1 VSDRRALQRRTLRV
15 LVGAQVLSGLGGSGA
30 AAGALLALD
39 ITGSDALASLPLAL
53 LVVGSAST
61 VVPISALS
69 RRAGRRV
76 GLTTALAIAAIG
88 AVGVVVAGELDS
100 FALLLAASLLFGAG
114 NTAVML
120 ARYAAVDL
128 STPQERGRAIGRVVF
143 ATTFGAVAGP
153 NLMEPTGRLATAVG
167 LPELTGL
174 FLTSIAAFALAGLVL
189 TVFLRPDPLQVATGR
204 APATVP
210 AAAPD
215 PLQTASGAAEAVA
228 AAAPEPLQ
236 TPSAPAEARA
246 AAAPVPLRELLAPS
260 AAVTGLTTV
269 VVANFVMVAVMA
281 MAPVHMHHHG
291 GSLQFVGLV
300 ISLHVAGMFAP
311 SPLTGWLTDRLGPL
325 AVAGAGAALL
335 IVAGVL
341 SAASSAHGAT
351 FALGLT
357 LLGVGW
363 NASLIAGSALL
374 ASAVPV
380 AQRPRVEGAG
390 ELSMG
395 VAAASATAIAGPVVG
410 VAGYAALAAA
420 GAVAAATLAPF
431 LIQVARRGLPE
442 QVVPATRVLG

>member
-1 VSDRRALQRRTLRV
+1 VGRVSEREALQRRTLRV
-15 LVGAQVLSGLGGSGA
+15 LVAAQVLSGLGGSGA

-61 VVPISALS
+61 VIPISALS
-69 RRAGRRV
+69 RRTGRRT
-76 GLTTALAIAAIG
+76 GLATALAIATVG
-88 AVGVVVAGELDS
+88 AVGVVVAGQLDS

-128 STPQERGRAIGRVVF
+128 STPDERGRAIGRVVF

-153 NLMEPTGRLATAVG
+153 NLLEPAGSVATSLG

-189 TVFLRPDPLQVATGR
+189 TVFLRPDPLKVAAGFEE
-204 APATVP
+204 APG
-210 AAAPD
+210 
-215 PLQTASGAAEAVA
+215 PLEERA
-228 AAAPEPLQ
+228 AAAP
-236 TPSAPAEARA
+236 
-246 AAAPVPLRELLAPS
+246 PVPLRELLSPS

-281 MAPVHMHHHG
+281 MAPVHMQHHG
-291 GSLQFVGLV
+291 HGLQFVGLV
-300 ISLHVAGMFAP
+300 ISLHIAGMFAP
-311 SPLTGWLTDRLGPL
+311 SPVTGWLTDRIGPL
-325 AVAGAGAALL
+325 AVAGGGAALL

-341 SAASSAHGAT
+341 SAASGAEAST
-351 FALGLT
+351 FALGLA

-380 AQRPRVEGAG
+380 VQRPRVEGAG

-410 VAGYAALAAA
+410 IAGYAALAAA

-431 LIQVARRGLPE
+431 LVAVARRGLPAD
-442 QVVPATRVLG
+442 VVPATRVLG

>member
-1 VSDRRALQRRTLRV
+1 VSEREALQRRTLRV
-15 LVGAQVLSGLGGSGA
+15 LVSAQVLSGLGGSGA

-69 RRAGRRV
+69 RRAGRRT
-76 GLTTALAIAAIG
+76 GLATALAIAAVG
-88 AVGVVVAGELDS
+88 AVGVVVAGEVNS

-128 STPQERGRAIGRVVF
+128 STPDERGRAIGRVVF
-143 ATTFGAVAGP
+143 ATTVGAVVGP
-153 NLMEPTGRLATAVG
+153 NLLEPAGSVATSLG

-174 FLTSIAAFALAGLVL
+174 FLISIAAFALAGLVL
-189 TVFLRPDPLQVATGR
+189 TVFLRPDPLKVAAGFEE
-204 APATVP
+204 APG
-210 AAAPD
+210 
-215 PLQTASGAAEAVA
+215 PLEERA
-228 AAAPEPLQ
+228 AAAP
-236 TPSAPAEARA
+236 
-246 AAAPVPLRELLAPS
+246 PVPLRELLSPS

-281 MAPVHMHHHG
+281 MAPVHMQHHG
-291 GSLQFVGLV
+291 HGLQFVGLV

-325 AVAGAGAALL
+325 AVAGGGAALL

-341 SAASSAHGAT
+341 SAASGAEAST
-351 FALGLT
+351 FAVGLA

-410 VAGYAALAAA
+410 VAGYATLAAA

-431 LIQVARRGLPE
+431 LVAVARRGLPAD
-442 QVVPATRVLG
+442 VVPAPRVLG

>member
-1 VSDRRALQRRTLRV
+1 VGRVTQREALQRRTLRV
-15 LVGAQVLSGLGGSGA
+15 LVAAQVLSGLGGSGA

-61 VVPISALS
+61 VIPISALS
-69 RRAGRRV
+69 RRAGRRT
-76 GLTTALAIAAIG
+76 GLATALAIATVG
-88 AVGVVVAGELDS
+88 AVGVVIAGELDS

-128 STPQERGRAIGRVVF
+128 STPDERGRAIGRVVF

-153 NLMEPTGRLATAVG
+153 NLLEPAGSVATALG

-189 TVFLRPDPLQVATGR
+189 TVFLRPDPLKVAAGFEE
-204 APATVP
+204 APG
-210 AAAPD
+210 
-215 PLQTASGAAEAVA
+215 PLEERA
-228 AAAPEPLQ
+228 AAAP
-236 TPSAPAEARA
+236 
-246 AAAPVPLRELLAPS
+246 PVPLRELLSPS

-281 MAPVHMHHHG
+281 MAPVHMQHHG
-291 GSLQFVGLV
+291 HGLQFVGLV
-300 ISLHVAGMFAP
+300 ISLHIAGMFAP
-311 SPLTGWLTDRLGPL
+311 SPVTGWLTDRIGPL
-325 AVAGAGAALL
+325 AVAGGGAALL

-341 SAASSAHGAT
+341 SAASGAEAST
-351 FALGLT
+351 FALGLA

-410 VAGYAALAAA
+410 IAGYAALAAA

-431 LIQVARRGLPE
+431 LVAVARRGLPAD
-442 QVVPATRVLG
+442 VVPATRVLG

>member
-1 VSDRRALQRRTLRV
+1 VGGVTQREALQRRTLRV
-15 LVGAQVLSGLGGSGA
+15 LVAAQVLSGLGGSGA

-69 RRAGRRV
+69 RRAGRRT
-76 GLTTALAIAAIG
+76 GLATALAIAAVG
-88 AVGVVVAGELDS
+88 AVGVVVAGELNS

-128 STPQERGRAIGRVVF
+128 STPDERGRAIGRVVF

-153 NLMEPTGRLATAVG
+153 NLLEPAGSVATSLG

-174 FLTSIAAFALAGLVL
+174 FLTSIAAFALAGIVL
-189 TVFLRPDPLQVATGR
+189 TVFLRPDPLKVAAGFEE
-204 APATVP
+204 APG
-210 AAAPD
+210 
-215 PLQTASGAAEAVA
+215 PLEERA
-228 AAAPEPLQ
+228 AAAP
-236 TPSAPAEARA
+236 
-246 AAAPVPLRELLAPS
+246 PVPLRELLSPS

-281 MAPVHMHHHG
+281 MAPVHMQHHG
-291 GSLQFVGLV
+291 HGLQFVGLV

-325 AVAGAGAALL
+325 AVAGGGAALL

-341 SAASSAHGAT
+341 SAASGAEAST
-351 FALGLT
+351 FALGLA

-380 AQRPRVEGAG
+380 VQRPRVEGAG

-431 LIQVARRGLPE
+431 LVAVARRGLPAD
-442 QVVPATRVLG
+442 VVPAPRILG

>member
-1 VSDRRALQRRTLRV
+1 VSEREALQRRTLRV
-15 LVGAQVLSGLGGSGA
+15 LVAAQVLSGLGGSGA

-61 VVPISALS
+61 VIPISALS
-69 RRAGRRV
+69 RRAGRRT
-76 GLTTALAIAAIG
+76 GLATALAIATVG

-128 STPQERGRAIGRVVF
+128 STPDERGRAIGRVVF

-153 NLMEPTGRLATAVG
+153 NLMEPAGSVATGLG

-189 TVFLRPDPLQVATGR
+189 TVFLRPDPLKVAAGFEE
-204 APATVP
+204 APGPV
-210 AAAPD
+210 
-215 PLQTASGAAEAVA
+215 EERA
-228 AAAPEPLQ
+228 AAAP
-236 TPSAPAEARA
+236 
-246 AAAPVPLRELLAPS
+246 PVPLRELLSPS

-281 MAPVHMHHHG
+281 MAPVHMQHHG
-291 GSLQFVGLV
+291 HGLQFVGLV
-300 ISLHVAGMFAP
+300 ISLHIAGMFAP
-311 SPLTGWLTDRLGPL
+311 SPVTGWLTDRIGPL
-325 AVAGAGAALL
+325 AVAGGGAALL

-341 SAASSAHGAT
+341 SAASGAEAST
-351 FALGLT
+351 FALGLA

-410 VAGYAALAAA
+410 IAGYAALAAA

-431 LIQVARRGLPE
+431 LVAVARRGLPAD
-442 QVVPATRVLG
+442 VVPATRVLG

>member
-1 VSDRRALQRRTLRV
+1 MTQREALQRRTLRV
-15 LVGAQVLSGLGGSGA
+15 LVAAQVLSGLGGSGA
-30 AAGALLALD
+30 AAGALLALG

-69 RRAGRRV
+69 RRAGRRT
-76 GLTTALAIAAIG
+76 GLATALAIATVG

-128 STPQERGRAIGRVVF
+128 STPDERGRAIGRVVF

-153 NLMEPTGRLATAVG
+153 NLLEPAGSVATSLG

-189 TVFLRPDPLQVATGR
+189 TVFLRPDPLKVAAGFEE
-204 APATVP
+204 APG
-210 AAAPD
+210 
-215 PLQTASGAAEAVA
+215 PLEERA
-228 AAAPEPLQ
+228 AAAP
-236 TPSAPAEARA
+236 
-246 AAAPVPLRELLAPS
+246 PVPLRELLSPS

-281 MAPVHMHHHG
+281 MAPVHMQHHG
-291 GSLQFVGLV
+291 HGLQFVGLV
-300 ISLHVAGMFAP
+300 ISLHIAGMFAP
-311 SPLTGWLTDRLGPL
+311 SPVTGWLTDRLGPL
-325 AVAGAGAALL
+325 AVAGGGAALL

-341 SAASSAHGAT
+341 SAASGAEAST
-351 FALGLT
+351 FALGLG

-410 VAGYAALAAA
+410 IAGYAALAAA

-431 LIQVARRGLPE
+431 LVAVARRGLPAD
-442 QVVPATRVLG
+442 VVPATRVLG

>member
-1 VSDRRALQRRTLRV
+1 VNERAALQRRTLRV
-15 LVGAQVLSGLGGSGA
+15 LVAAQVLSGLGGSGA

-69 RRAGRRV
+69 RRAGRRT
-76 GLTTALAIAAIG
+76 GLATALAIATVG

-128 STPQERGRAIGRVVF
+128 STPDERGRAIGRVVF

-153 NLMEPTGRLATAVG
+153 NLMEPAGSVATSLG

-189 TVFLRPDPLQVATGR
+189 TVFLRPDPLKVAAGFEE
-204 APATVP
+204 APG
-210 AAAPD
+210 
-215 PLQTASGAAEAVA
+215 PLEERA
-228 AAAPEPLQ
+228 AAAP
-236 TPSAPAEARA
+236 
-246 AAAPVPLRELLAPS
+246 PVPLRELLSPS
-260 AAVTGLTTV
+260 VAVTGLTTV

-281 MAPVHMHHHG
+281 MAPVHMQHHG
-291 GSLQFVGLV
+291 HGLQFVGLV
-300 ISLHVAGMFAP
+300 ISLHIAGMFAP
-311 SPLTGWLTDRLGPL
+311 SPVTGWLTDRLGPL
-325 AVAGAGAALL
+325 AVAGGGAALL

-341 SAASSAHGAT
+341 SAASGAEAST
-351 FALGLT
+351 FAVGLA

-410 VAGYAALAAA
+410 IAGYAALAAA

-431 LIQVARRGLPE
+431 LVAVARRGLPAD
-442 QVVPATRVLG
+442 VVPATRVLG

>member
-1 VSDRRALQRRTLRV
+1 MRHAGLHPGEPGWRAEARVREREALQRRTLRV
-15 LVGAQVLSGLGGSGA
+15 LVAAQVLSGLGGSGA

-69 RRAGRRV
+69 RRAGRRT
-76 GLTTALAIAAIG
+76 GLATALAIATVG
-88 AVGVVVAGELDS
+88 AAGVVVAGELDS

-128 STPQERGRAIGRVVF
+128 STSDERGRAIGRVVF

-153 NLMEPTGRLATAVG
+153 NLMEPAGRVATSLG

-174 FLTSIAAFALAGLVL
+174 FLTSIVAFALSGLVL
-189 TVFLRPDPLQVATGR
+189 TVFLRPDPLKVAAGIDEATGPLEDR
-204 APATVP
+204 VAAPA
-210 AAAPD
+210 
-215 PLQTASGAAEAVA
+215 
-228 AAAPEPLQ
+228 
-236 TPSAPAEARA
+236 
-246 AAAPVPLRELLAPS
+246 VPLRELLSPS

-281 MAPVHMHHHG
+281 MAPVHMHDHG
-291 GSLQFVGLV
+291 HGLQFVGLV
-300 ISLHVAGMFAP
+300 ISLHIAGMFAP
-311 SPLTGWLTDRLGPL
+311 APLTGWLTDRLGPL
-325 AVAGAGAALL
+325 PVAGGGAALL

-341 SAASSAHGAT
+341 SAASGAEAST
-351 FALGLT
+351 FAVGLA
-357 LLGVGW
+357 LLGIGW

-380 AQRPRVEGAG
+380 VQRPRVEGAG

-410 VAGYAALAAA
+410 IAGYAALAAA

-431 LIQVARRGLPE
+431 LVAVARRGLPAD
-442 QVVPATRVLG
+442 VVPATRVLG

>member
-1 VSDRRALQRRTLRV
+1 VSERQALQRRTLRV
-15 LVGAQVLSGLGGSGA
+15 LVGAQILSGLGGSGA

-76 GLTTALAIAAIG
+76 GLTTALAIATVG
-88 AVGVVVAGELDS
+88 AVGVVAAGELDS
-100 FALLLAASLLFGAG
+100 FALLLAASVLFGAG

-128 STPQERGRAIGRVVF
+128 STHEERGRAIGRVVF

-153 NLMEPTGRLATAVG
+153 NLMEPAGRLATAAG

-189 TVFLRPDPLQVATGR
+189 TLFLRPDPLQVATR
-204 APATVP
+204 
-210 AAAPD
+210 
-215 PLQTASGAAEAVA
+215 GAAEAA
-228 AAAPEPLQ
+228 AATPADPLHTALAP
-236 TPSAPAEARA
+236 TEARA
-246 AAAPVPLRELLAPS
+246 PSAPVPLRELLSPS

-281 MAPVHMHHHG
+281 MAPVHMHDHG

-300 ISLHVAGMFAP
+300 ISLHIAGMFAP
-311 SPLTGWLTDRLGPL
+311 SPVTGWLTDRLGPL
-325 AVAGAGAALL
+325 AVAGGGATLL

-341 SAASSAHGAT
+341 SAASSAHAAT
-351 FALGLT
+351 FAIGLT

-380 AQRPRVEGAG
+380 AERPRVEGAG

-431 LIQVARRGLPE
+431 LVSVARRGLPE

>member
-1 VSDRRALQRRTLRV
+1 VNEREALQRRTLRV
-15 LVGAQVLSGLGGSGA
+15 LVAAQVLSGLGGSGA

-69 RRAGRRV
+69 RRAGRRT
-76 GLTTALAIAAIG
+76 GLATALAIATVG
-88 AVGVVVAGELDS
+88 AAGVVVAGELES

-128 STPQERGRAIGRVVF
+128 STPDERGRAIGRVVF

-153 NLMEPTGRLATAVG
+153 NLLEPAGSVATSLG

-189 TVFLRPDPLQVATGR
+189 TVFLRPDPLKVAAGYDE
-204 APATVP
+204 APG
-210 AAAPD
+210 
-215 PLQTASGAAEAVA
+215 PLEERA
-228 AAAPEPLQ
+228 AAAP
-236 TPSAPAEARA
+236 
-246 AAAPVPLRELLAPS
+246 PVPLRELLSPS

-281 MAPVHMHHHG
+281 MAPVHMHDHG
-291 GSLQFVGLV
+291 HGLQFVGLV

-325 AVAGAGAALL
+325 AVAGGGAALL

-341 SAASSAHGAT
+341 SAASGAEAST
-351 FALGLT
+351 FALGLA

-420 GAVAAATLAPF
+420 GAIAAATLAPF
-431 LIQVARRGLPE
+431 LVAVARRGLPAD
-442 QVVPATRVLG
+442 VVPATRALG

>member
-1 VSDRRALQRRTLRV
+1 VNEREALQRRTLRV
-15 LVGAQVLSGLGGSGA
+15 LVSAQVLSGLGGSGA

-69 RRAGRRV
+69 RRAGRRT
-76 GLTTALAIAAIG
+76 GLATALAIATVG

-128 STPQERGRAIGRVVF
+128 STPDERGRAIGRVVF

-153 NLMEPTGRLATAVG
+153 NLLEPAGSVATSLG

-174 FLTSIAAFALAGLVL
+174 FLISIAAFALAGLAL
-189 TVFLRPDPLQVATGR
+189 TVFLRPDPLKVAAGFEE
-204 APATVP
+204 APG
-210 AAAPD
+210 
-215 PLQTASGAAEAVA
+215 PLEERA
-228 AAAPEPLQ
+228 AAAP
-236 TPSAPAEARA
+236 
-246 AAAPVPLRELLAPS
+246 PVPLRELLSPS

-281 MAPVHMHHHG
+281 MAPVHMQHHG
-291 GSLQFVGLV
+291 HGLQFVGLV
-300 ISLHVAGMFAP
+300 ISLHIAGMFAP
-311 SPLTGWLTDRLGPL
+311 SPVTGWLTDRLGPL
-325 AVAGAGAALL
+325 AVAGGGAALL

-341 SAASSAHGAT
+341 SAASGAEAST
-351 FALGLT
+351 FALGLA

-410 VAGYAALAAA
+410 IAGYAALAAA

-431 LIQVARRGLPE
+431 LVAVARRGLPAD
-442 QVVPATRVLG
+442 VVPATRVLG

>member
-1 VSDRRALQRRTLRV
+1 VKEREALQRRTLRV
-15 LVGAQVLSGLGGSGA
+15 LVSAQILSGLGGSGA

-53 LVVGSAST
+53 LVVGSAAT

-69 RRAGRRV
+69 RRAGRRT
-76 GLTTALAIAAIG
+76 GLATALAIATIG
-88 AVGVVVAGELDS
+88 AAGIVVAGGMES

-128 STPQERGRAIGRVVF
+128 STPADRGRAIGRVVF

-153 NLMEPTGRLATAVG
+153 NLMEPAGSVATALG

-174 FLTSIAAFALAGLVL
+174 FLTSIVAFSLAALVL
-189 TVFLRPDPLQVATGR
+189 FVFLRPDPLQVAAGR
-204 APATVP
+204 
-210 AAAPD
+210 
-215 PLQTASGAAEAVA
+215 
-228 AAAPEPLQ
+228 
-236 TPSAPAEARA
+236 PAEEHVI
-246 AAAPVPLRELLAPS
+246 APGIPLRQLLAPS

-281 MAPVHMHHHG
+281 MAPVHMHDHG
-291 GSLQFVGLV
+291 HGLQFVGLV

-325 AVAGAGAALL
+325 VVASGGASLL

-341 SAASSAHGAT
+341 SAASGAEATT
-351 FALGLT
+351 FALGLA
-357 LLGVGW
+357 LLGIGW

-374 ASAVPV
+374 ASAVPI
-380 AQRPRVEGAG
+380 AQRPRAEGAG

-395 VAAASATAIAGPVVG
+395 IAAASATAIAGPVVG

-420 GAVAAATLAPF
+420 GAVAAATVAPF
-431 LIQVARRGLPE
+431 LVAVARRGLPAD
-442 QVVPATRVLG
+442 VVPATRVLG

>member
-1 VSDRRALQRRTLRV
+1 VGRVTEREALQRRTLRV
-15 LVGAQVLSGLGGSGA
+15 LVAAQVLSGLGGSGA

-69 RRAGRRV
+69 RRAGRRT
-76 GLTTALAIAAIG
+76 GLGTALAIATVG
-88 AVGVVVAGELDS
+88 AAGVVVAAELES

-128 STPQERGRAIGRVVF
+128 STSEERGRAIGRVVF

-153 NLMEPTGRLATAVG
+153 NLMKPAGSVATAIG
-167 LPELTGL
+167 LPELSGL

-189 TVFLRPDPLQVATGR
+189 FVFLRPDPLQIAAGPPSEERVVA
-204 APATVP
+204 P
-210 AAAPD
+210 
-215 PLQTASGAAEAVA
+215 
-228 AAAPEPLQ
+228 
-236 TPSAPAEARA
+236 
-246 AAAPVPLRELLAPS
+246 PVPLRELLSPA

-281 MAPVHMHHHG
+281 MAPVHMHDHG
-291 GSLQFVGLV
+291 HGLQFVGLV
-300 ISLHVAGMFAP
+300 ISLHIAGMFAP

-325 AVAGAGAALL
+325 SVAGGGAALL

-341 SAASSAHGAT
+341 SAASGAQAST
-351 FALGLT
+351 FALGLG

-410 VAGYAALAAA
+410 IAGYAALAAA

-431 LIQVARRGLPE
+431 LVAVARRGLPAD
-442 QVVPATRVLG
+442 VVPATRVLG

>member
-1 VSDRRALQRRTLRV
+1 VSERQALQRRTLRV
-15 LVGAQVLSGLGGSGA
+15 LVAAQVLSGLGGSGA

-69 RRAGRRV
+69 RRAGRRI
-76 GLTTALAIAAIG
+76 GLTTALAIAAVGAIG
-88 AVGVVVAGELDS
+88 IVVAGELAS
-100 FALLLAASLLFGAG
+100 FALLLVASLFFGAG

-128 STPQERGRAIGRVVF
+128 STPDERGRAIGRVVF

-153 NLMEPTGRLATAVG
+153 NLMEPTGHLATAIG

-174 FLTSIAAFALAGLVL
+174 FLTSAAAFVLAGLVL
-189 TVFLRPDPLQVATGR
+189 TVFLRPDPLMIATGR
-204 APATVP
+204 
-210 AAAPD
+210 
-215 PLQTASGAAEAVA
+215 
-228 AAAPEPLQ
+228 
-236 TPSAPAEARA
+236 PAEASTTALADPLDVAPSEARA
-246 AAAPVPLRELLAPS
+246 VAPPVPLRELLSPS
-260 AAVTGLTTV
+260 TAVTGLTTV

-281 MAPVHMHHHG
+281 MAPVHMHDNGHG
-291 GSLQFVGLV
+291 LQFVGLV
-300 ISLHVAGMFAP
+300 ISLHIAGMFAP

-325 AVAGAGAALL
+325 AVAGGGAALL

-341 SAASSAHGAT
+341 SAASGAQAAT
-351 FALGLT
+351 FALGLA

-410 VAGYAALAAA
+410 VAGYATLAAA

>member
-1 VSDRRALQRRTLRV
+1 VNEREALQRRTLRV
-15 LVGAQVLSGLGGSGA
+15 LVAAQVLSGLGGSGA

-61 VVPISALS
+61 VVPVSALS
-69 RRAGRRV
+69 RRSGRRT
-76 GLTTALAIAAIG
+76 GLGTALAIATVG
-88 AVGVVVAGELDS
+88 AAGVVVAGELGS

-128 STPQERGRAIGRVVF
+128 STPEERGRAIGRVVF

-153 NLMEPTGRLATAVG
+153 NLMKPAGSVATALG

-174 FLTSIAAFALAGLVL
+174 FLVSILAFALAGLVL
-189 TVFLRPDPLQVATGR
+189 FVFLRPDPLQVAAG
-204 APATVP
+204 P
-210 AAAPD
+210 
-215 PLQTASGAAEAVA
+215 
-228 AAAPEPLQ
+228 
-236 TPSAPAEARA
+236 PSEERVV
-246 AAAPVPLRELLAPS
+246 AAPVPLRELLSPA

-281 MAPVHMHHHG
+281 MAPVHMHDHG
-291 GSLQFVGLV
+291 HGLQFVGLV
-300 ISLHVAGMFAP
+300 ISLHIAGMFAP

-325 AVAGAGAALL
+325 AVAGGGATLL

-341 SAASSAHGAT
+341 SAASGAQAST
-351 FALGLT
+351 FALGLG

-410 VAGYAALAAA
+410 IAGYAALAAA

-431 LIQVARRGLPE
+431 LVAVARRGLPAD
-442 QVVPATRVLG
+442 VVPATRVLG

>member
-1 VSDRRALQRRTLRV
+1 VSEREALQRRTLRV
-15 LVGAQVLSGLGGSGA
+15 LVSAQVLSGLGGSGA

-69 RRAGRRV
+69 RRAGRRT
-76 GLTTALAIAAIG
+76 GLATALAIAAVG
-88 AVGVVVAGELDS
+88 AVGVVVAGEVNS

-128 STPQERGRAIGRVVF
+128 STPDERGRAIGRVVF
-143 ATTFGAVAGP
+143 ATTFGAVVGP
-153 NLMEPTGRLATAVG
+153 NLLEPAGSVATSLG

-189 TVFLRPDPLQVATGR
+189 TVFLRPDPLKVAAGFEE
-204 APATVP
+204 APG
-210 AAAPD
+210 
-215 PLQTASGAAEAVA
+215 PLEERA
-228 AAAPEPLQ
+228 AAAP
-236 TPSAPAEARA
+236 
-246 AAAPVPLRELLAPS
+246 PVPLRELLSPS

-269 VVANFVMVAVMA
+269 VVANFVMVTVMA
-281 MAPVHMHHHG
+281 MAPVHMQHHG
-291 GSLQFVGLV
+291 HGLQFVGLV

-325 AVAGAGAALL
+325 AVAGGGAALL

-341 SAASSAHGAT
+341 SAASGAEAST
-351 FALGLT
+351 FAVGLA

-410 VAGYAALAAA
+410 VAGYATLAAA

-431 LIQVARRGLPE
+431 LVAVARRGLPAD
-442 QVVPATRVLG
+442 VVPAPRVLG

>member
-1 VSDRRALQRRTLRV
+1 VNERAALQRRTLRV
-15 LVGAQVLSGLGGSGA
+15 LVAAQVLSGLGGSGA

-69 RRAGRRV
+69 RRAGRRT
-76 GLTTALAIAAIG
+76 GLATALAIATVG

-128 STPQERGRAIGRVVF
+128 STPDERGRAIGRVVF

-153 NLMEPTGRLATAVG
+153 NLMEPAGSVATSLG

-189 TVFLRPDPLQVATGR
+189 TVFLRPDPLKVAAGFEE
-204 APATVP
+204 APG
-210 AAAPD
+210 
-215 PLQTASGAAEAVA
+215 PLEERA
-228 AAAPEPLQ
+228 AAAP
-236 TPSAPAEARA
+236 
-246 AAAPVPLRELLAPS
+246 PVPLRELLSPS

-281 MAPVHMHHHG
+281 MAPVHMQHHG
-291 GSLQFVGLV
+291 HGLQFVGLV
-300 ISLHVAGMFAP
+300 ISLHIAGMFAP
-311 SPLTGWLTDRLGPL
+311 SPVTGWLTDRLGPL
-325 AVAGAGAALL
+325 AVAGGGAALL

-341 SAASSAHGAT
+341 SAASGAEAST
-351 FALGLT
+351 FALGLG

-410 VAGYAALAAA
+410 IAGYAALAAA

-431 LIQVARRGLPE
+431 LVAVARRGLPAD
-442 QVVPATRVLG
+442 VVPAPRVLG